1 MSLRDRAKGLSMDDI
16 LDESEVKVSDA
27 EGLFLKIPKDS
38 IYSENQ
44 VRKNF
49 DPVSIKEMGLSLEV
63 NGQEQPII
71 VSPLD
76 SKGYCIQKGERR
88 WRGALSNPNVTHL
101 DCIVRKPGD
110 IFGQLTENIQREDL
124 TPIEL
129 GEAFKEAKNS
139 YGLNNRELSTRLGKP
154 ESYVSKFLGVT
165 RSPQFILDAYTN
177 GIIGDVESINEL
189 RKAAELDIDKT
200 RELLESGKVVTRE
213 DAICFKKALSSP
225 SKSDDN
231 NSNSIKGN
239 KTKQSPKQE
248 VTSILVQVSSRQGL
262 VFASGKFAD
271 KLTILF
277 DDGELEQVDIDDIKL
292 VGYRL

>member
-1 MSLRDRAKGLSMDDI
+1 MSLRDRAQGLSMDDL
-16 LDESEVKVSDA
+16 LDESDVKIRDA
-27 EGLFLKIPKDS
+27 KGLFLRIPKDS

-49 DPVSIKEMGLSLEV
+49 DPISIKEMGLSLEI

-101 DCIVRKPGD
+101 DCIVREPGD

-129 GEAFKEAKNS
+129 GEAFKEAKKI
-139 YGLNNRELSTRLGKP
+139 YGLNNRELSARLGKP
-154 ESYVSKFLGVT
+154 ESYISKYLGVVK
-165 RSPQFILDAYTN
+165 SPDFILDAYMN
-177 GIIGDVESINEL
+177 GIVGDVESINEL
-189 RKAAELDIDKT
+189 RKAAELNIDKT
-200 RELLESGKVVTRE
+200 QELLKLGKVVTRE
-213 DAICFKKALSSP
+213 EAIRFKKELNSP
-225 SKSDDN
+225 KDVKGN
-231 NSNSIKGN
+231 NTENSQRN
-239 KTKQSPKQE
+239 KTKSTSKQE
-248 VTSILVQVSSRQGL
+248 VTSILVQVSGRQGL

-277 DDGELEQVDIDDIKL
+277 DDGELEQIDIDEIKL

>member
-1 MSLRDRAKGLSMDDI
+1 MDDLLDESDVKIRDAKGL
-16 LDESEVKVSDA
+16 
-27 EGLFLKIPKDS
+27 FLRIPKDS

-49 DPVSIKEMGLSLEV
+49 DPISIKEMGLSLEI

-101 DCIVRKPGD
+101 DCIVREPGD

-129 GEAFKEAKNS
+129 GEAFKEAKKI
-139 YGLNNRELSTRLGKP
+139 YGLNNRELSARLGKP
-154 ESYVSKFLGVT
+154 ESYISKYLGVVK
-165 RSPQFILDAYTN
+165 SPDFILDAYMN
-177 GIIGDVESINEL
+177 GIVGDVESINEL
-189 RKAAELDIDKT
+189 RKAAELNIDKT
-200 RELLESGKVVTRE
+200 QELLKLGKVVTRE
-213 DAICFKKALSSP
+213 EAIRFKKELNSP
-225 SKSDDN
+225 KDVKGN
-231 NSNSIKGN
+231 NTENSQRN
-239 KTKQSPKQE
+239 KTKSTSKQE
-248 VTSILVQVSSRQGL
+248 VTSILVQVSGRQGL

-277 DDGELEQVDIDDIKL
+277 DDGELEQIDIDEIKL

>member
-1 MSLRDRAKGLSMDDI
+1 MSLRDRAKDLTMDDL
-16 LDESEVKVSDA
+16 LDETEVKVSNA
-27 EGLFLKIPKDS
+27 EGQFLKIPKDS

-49 DPVSIKEMGLSLEV
+49 DPVSIKEMGLSLEI

-76 SKGYCIQKGERR
+76 PKGYCIQKGERR
-88 WRGALSNPNVTHL
+88 WRGALSNPKVTHL

-124 TPIEL
+124 SPIEL
-129 GEAFKEAKNS
+129 GEALKEAKERH
-139 YGLNNRELSTRLGKP
+139 GINNRELSTRLGKP
-154 ESYVSKFLGVT
+154 ESYISKYLSVVK
-165 RSPQFILDAYTN
+165 SPSFILDAYKN
-177 GIIGDVESINEL
+177 GTIGDAETINEL
-189 RKAAELDIDKT
+189 RKAAELDTDKT
-200 RELLESGKVVTRE
+200 QELVLSNKTITRE
-213 DAICFKKALSSP
+213 EAIRFKKELSP
-225 SKSDDN
+225 SSKPKDN
-231 NSNSIKGN
+231 SPDSKKQN
-239 KTKQSPKQE
+239 KTKPSSKQE
-248 VTSILVQVSSRQGL
+248 VTSILVQVSNRQGL